1 MGKYPKWKDGIKHT
15 DPRARIT
22 KWRNE
27 ESVRVIEVYNASYRN
42 AVFSDVFQLEQG
54 VGDPIYI
61 YRGDPRVKVVCS
73 WYYVIPSTTYPQINL
88 ANARYQIIE
97 NYSGLVADNIGQ

>member
-15 DPRARIT
+15 EPRGRIM
-22 KWRNE
+22 KWRKVN
-27 ESVRVIEVYNASYRN
+27 SVRAIKVNNASYRN
-42 AVFSDVFQLEQG
+42 ALFSDVFQLAQG

-61 YRGDPRVKVVCS
+61 YRGDPRVKVICS
-73 WYYVIPSTTYPQINL
+73 WYGVIPPTTYPQINL

-97 NYSGLVADNIGQ
+97 NYSGSVADDIGE